1 MLHCA
6 IHTIVMRKT
15 RNLWATK
22 RLIIGRLTDLSP
34 MRASIALAFIFIFA
48 AAFAAQPA
56 LAKLTPFEQPMIA
69 VTSFDDATVNTGPSG
84 AMLESSYF
92 NAPQPSTASIRVFPC
107 RAQVNLFQKA
117 RLVRACD

>member
-6 IHTIVMRKT
+6 IHTNVMRKA
-15 RNLWATK
+15 RNLPPSK
-22 RLIIGRLTDLSP
+22 RLTIGKLTDVSP
-34 MRASIALAFIFIFA
+34 MRASSALAFIFIFA
-48 AAFAAQPA
+48 AAFAALPA
-56 LAKLTPFEQPMIA
+56 QARLAPVEQPLIG
-69 VTSFDDATVNTGPSG
+69 VTSFDDATVNSG
-84 AMLESSYF
+84 ASGAILESSYF